1 MSVEPGH
8 RFEST
13 VTLTPQSV
21 AAFATAAGDENPI
34 HHDHDAAAASR
45 YGRVIASGTHTTALL
60 LGLTAKHFSSFA
72 SVVGLQFSVKFRR
85 PVYADETIT
94 IEWVV
99 VEVTPNAKL
108 GGEVVDMR
116 GKLCNASG
124 EVAVEATG
132 RVLVSERS

>member
-1 MSVEPGH
+1 MSVQVGH
-8 RFEST
+8 RFSTT
-13 VTLTPQSV
+13 VTLTPESV
-21 AAFATAAGDENPI
+21 AAFATAAGDENPV
-34 HHDHDAAAASR
+34 HHDPAAAAASR
-45 YGRVIASGTHTTALL
+45 YGKVIASGTHTTALL
-60 LGLTAKHFSSFA
+60 LGLTAKHFSSSA

-85 PVYADETIT
+85 PVYADETIA

-108 GGEVVDMR
+108 GGEVVDMHGSLR
-116 GKLCNASG
+116 NAAG